1 MKSYKSKKTFPVILV
16 LVSLFHLAVI
26 NIGSFHTEQRYGAR
40 GGVVH
45 NVYIGYDSGGS
56 GGKDGSAASEKEKK
70 LTENKDRKK
79 HVRPKPRLVPKDE
92 AAKLKSVENL
102 DLDRSYSKD
111 STAHGLEEAAG
122 FDAGGRGGTD
132 GHGYGPY
139 GGGGISLEQIR
150 LAYLNALKIEIEKN
164 KEYLMIVKSSDQ
176 TGIVGISFV
185 ILKDGAIIDVTLRK
199 RSKYPTLNILA
210 LKLISKLKRFK
221 PIPDE
226 LKIDRW
232 KIDVDIEYKLGG

>member
-26 NIGSFHTEQRYGAR
+26 NLGSFHTEQRYGAR
-40 GGVVH
+40 GGFVH
-45 NVYIGYDSGGS
+45 NIYIGYDSGGK
-56 GGKDGSAASEKEKK
+56 GGSAASEKEKK

-79 HVRPKPRLVPKDE
+79 HVRPKSRLIPKEE
-92 AAKLKSVENL
+92 ATKLKSVENI

-111 STAHGLEEAAG
+111 SATHDLEEPAG
-122 FDAGGRGGTD
+122 FDASGRGGTD
-132 GHGYGPY
+132 GYGSY
-139 GGGGISLEQIR
+139 GGGGISLEQIK

-176 TGIVGISFV
+176 TGIVGISFI

-210 LKLISKLKRFK
+210 LRLISKLKRFR
-221 PIPDE
+221 PIPYE
-226 LKIDRW
+226 LKMDRW
-232 KIDVDIEYKLGG
+232 KIDIDIEYKLGG